1 MHNGGP
7 FEVRGSIARRLAE
20 RDGVDRLMA
29 PGNEARVAV
38 VVVVAMAVGHFW
50 RPSLNRTPAGGLSP
64 TGARRLAALG
74 VIVRRSRML

>member
-20 RDGVDRLMA
+20 RRDGVDRLMA

-38 VVVVAMAVGHFW
+38 VVVVAMVVGIC
-50 RPSLNRTPAGGLSP
+50 
-64 TGARRLAALG
+64 GARRSTERPPAG
-74 VIVRRSRML
+74 FRPPVRAG

>member
-20 RDGVDRLMA
+20 RRDGGDRLMA

-38 VVVVAMAVGHFW
+38 VVVVAMVVGICGAL
-50 RPSLNRTPAGGLSP
+50 SLNRTPACGLSP
-64 TGARRLAALG
+64 TGARRL
-74 VIVRRSRML
+74 R